1 MVCPS
6 CKVEMEQRKYEGV
19 TVDRCSQC
27 EGVWLD
33 YGELRLIATIQER
46 KFTEEELDAAMKA
59 DSRKREESPVL
70 CPKCDRPMEK
80 RESHDTIVD
89 MCPQGHGVW
98 LDKGELERIQIVR
111 ERLEK
116 TRPRREGVMDQVI
129 HFLGAMGDAF
139 TKIIR

>member
-33 YGELRLIATIQER
+33 YGELRLIATIRER

-59 DSRKREESPVL
+59 DSRRTEESPVL

-80 RESHDTIVD
+80 RESYDTVVD
-89 MCPQGHGVW
+89 MCPQRHGIW
-98 LDKGELERIQIVR
+98 LDKGELERIQIRWEQQGKRRSERAGIMAQVVR
-111 ERLEK
+111 
-116 TRPRREGVMDQVI
+116 
-129 HFLGAMGDAF
+129 FLVAVG
-139 TKIIR
+139 